1 MRHDLGASHHC
12 RGASRPRRPLGGSR
26 YCRANAAARR
36 PHNLTLMAGAVALLV
51 AGSGCGAREVPP
63 PPPTPV
69 KVVAVTAY
77 TGAAGPRYSAA
88 IQADRQ
94 VSLAFKSAGYVVA
107 LLQVPDVDGRFR
119 DVQEG
124 DRVKRGTVLARV
136 RDTDYVA
143 QVDHAAGQLAAAEQS
158 REAAVAQLAEARA
171 SRVQAVAQL
180 ASAKAA
186 AEKAAFDMDRATKL
200 YGAQSMTKTDYD
212 QAKARF
218 DETRAQVDAATAQI
232 ASAEASEQAA
242 QRKIGVAEGQIAAA
256 RGGLDSSRIQLADT
270 ALVAP
275 MDAVILKR
283 SVEVGDLA
291 QPGRVAFTLAEVGTV
306 KVVFGVPDFV
316 VQHLALGRP
325 QAITVEALPGETLQG
340 RISRINPS
348 ADPQSRTFDVEV
360 SVPNPQDRLKVGG
373 IASLALG
380 QTEPVHEALAVPL
393 TSVVRDPSQPNAF
406 AVLVAEGDGD
416 TATARLRPVE
426 LGDPHGN
433 MITVLKGV
441 TQGERVL
448 TTGATEVKN
457 GEKVHIIP

>member
-1 MRHDLGASHHC
+1 MRHDL
-12 RGASRPRRPLGGSR
+12 
-26 YCRANAAARR
+26 
-36 PHNLTLMAGAVALLV
+36 TLISGAVALLLT
-51 AGSGCGAREVPP
+51 GSGCREREIAAS
-63 PPPTPV
+63 PPTPV
-69 KVVAVTAY
+69 RVQAVTAY
-77 TGAAGPRYSAA
+77 TSAAAPRYSAA
-88 IQADRQ
+88 IQPDRQ
-94 VSLAFKSAGYVVA
+94 VSLAFKSAGYVVM
-107 LLQVPDVDGRFR
+107 LLQIPGVDGRPR

-143 QVDHAAGQLAAAEQS
+143 QVDHASGQLAAAEQS
-158 REAAVAQLAEARA
+158 REAAIAQLAEARA
-171 SRVQAVAQL
+171 SRAQAVAQL

-200 YGAQSMTKTDYD
+200 YGAQSLTKTDYD
-212 QAKARF
+212 QAKAQF
-218 DETRAQVDAATAQI
+218 DRTRAEVDAANAQI
-232 ASAEASEQAA
+232 ASAEANEQAA

-283 SVEVGDLA
+283 SVEIGDLA
-291 QPGRVAFTLAEVGTV
+291 QPGKVAFTAADVATV

-316 VQHLALGRP
+316 VEHLTLGRP
-325 QAITVEALPGETLQG
+325 QAITAEAFPGETLQG
-340 RISRINPS
+340 RITRINPS

-380 QTEPVHEALAVPL
+380 QTEPVREALAVPL
-393 TSVVRDPSQPNAF
+393 TAVVRDPAQPNAF
-406 AVLVAEGDGD
+406 AVLVAEGAGD
-416 TATARLRPVE
+416 AATVRLRPVE
-426 LGDPHGN
+426 LGDPYGN
-433 MITVLKGV
+433 MITVLNGV
-441 TQGERVL
+441 NRGERVV
-448 TTGATEVKN
+448 TTGATEAKN

>member
-12 RGASRPRRPLGGSR
+12 RGASRPNHPLAGNSP
-26 YCRANAAARR
+26 CEPNAAARR
-36 PHNLTLMAGAVALLV
+36 PHSLTLMAAAVALLL
-51 AGSGCGAREVPP
+51 AGIGCREREIPAA
-63 PPPTPV
+63 PPTPV
-69 KVVAVTAY
+69 KVQAVTAY
-77 TGAAGPRYSAA
+77 TGAAAPRYSAA
-88 IQADRQ
+88 IQPDRQ

-119 DVQEG
+119 NVQEG

-143 QVDHAAGQLAAAEQS
+143 QVDHAAGQLAAAEQE
-158 REAAVAQLAEARA
+158 REAAIAQLAEARA
-171 SRVQAVAQL
+171 SRAQAVAQL
-180 ASAKAA
+180 ASAVAG

-200 YGAQSMTKTDYD
+200 YGAQSMTKTEYD
-212 QAKARF
+212 QLKAQY
-218 DETRAQVDAATAQI
+218 DQTRAQVDAARAQI
-232 ASAEASEQAA
+232 ATAEASEHAA

-256 RGGLDSSRIQLADT
+256 RAGLDSSRIQLADT

-291 QPGRVAFTLAEVGTV
+291 QAGKVGFTLAEVGTV
-306 KVVFGVPDFV
+306 KVVFGVPDV
-316 VQHLALGRP
+316 VMARLTLGRP

-340 RISRINPS
+340 RITRIAPS

-360 SVPNPQDRLKVGG
+360 SVLNPQDRLKVGG

-380 QTEPVHEALAVPL
+380 ESEPAREALAVPL
-393 TSVVRDPSQPNAF
+393 TAVVRDPAQPNAF
-406 AVLVAEGDGD
+406 AVLVAEGAGD

-426 LGDPHGN
+426 LGDAYGN

-441 TQGERVL
+441 SRGERVL
-448 TTGATEVKN
+448 TTGATNVKN